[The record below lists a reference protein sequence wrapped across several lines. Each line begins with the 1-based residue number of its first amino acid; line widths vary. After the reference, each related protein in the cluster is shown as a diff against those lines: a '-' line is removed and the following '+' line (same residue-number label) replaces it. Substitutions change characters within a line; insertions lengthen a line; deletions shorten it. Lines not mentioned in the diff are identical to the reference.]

1 MTVDHSNKF
10 TVSFFQHLK
19 FKVYVIFLKIDDFSK
34 GMWMLVHLLYVSQPV
49 GPVTSTVTSS
59 ILKTSIQKNK
69 ESDITGVLCQGGGLW
84 MQILEGER
92 SKVNHLYSAVK
103 TDPRH
108 KNVELL
114 LMEDIKQRQYKQ
126 WSMALVHLSKDDPL
140 IQMQHPEFDP
150 YLATGKDALKLIDD
164 LINMGK
170 PIVPDLR

>member
-1 MTVDHSNKF
+1 VHDGIVPDLASVAHAPVQKT
-10 TVSFFQHLK
+10 
-19 FKVYVIFLKIDDFSK
+19 IILKIDDFTK

-69 ESDITGVLCQGGGLW
+69 ESDITGVLCQGVGLW

>member
-1 MTVDHSNKF
+1 
-10 TVSFFQHLK
+10 
-19 FKVYVIFLKIDDFSK
+19 
-34 GMWMLVHLLYVSQPV
+34 MLVHLLYVSQPV

-69 ESDITGVLCQGGGLW
+69 ESDITGVLCQGVGLW

-103 TDPRH
+103 TDARH

-126 WSMALVHLSKDDPL
+126 
-140 IQMQHPEFDP
+140 
-150 YLATGKDALKLIDD
+150 
-164 LINMGK
+164 
-170 PIVPDLR
+170 